1 MAANIQKAI
10 SPKINWDNSLKQ
22 TDGIIKNIQKAKLSA
37 GEYFRMYRAGVDD
50 IVAQQMRLS
59 RSVSHDMGNG
69 SQTMFI
75 PPQGEIMKTASATE
89 LLNRKLSVQG
99 EILGALG
106 TKLQNWGK
114 NTQWAGR
121 QLMVG
126 FTMPFAMAA
135 AAAGGY
141 SMKIDQALVRI
152 EKVYSGSLQG
162 FRDAAMN
169 TAKEITNSMGQ
180 TAQST
185 LQVMGELAAAG
196 KSGMELMQLTKS
208 AQQLSTLGN
217 VDQVESI
224 KGVIAIQ
231 NIFKLSTQG
240 VADAVNYLN
249 QVEAA
254 TPTNLQDLV
263 DAIPIAGTQIAQ
275 LGGTLQD
282 TAILLTA
289 FKERGIETV
298 EGANAIKT
306 AMNRI
311 LSPTKAAKE
320 MFQEFTGKS
329 LEGIV
334 KAAGGKPLETL
345 QALSDVIT
353 GGNIALDDQQRLIT
367 KLVGIY
373 QSSRITGL
381 MQGLQGKDNAVAKTK
396 ELSQQSTEEWAQRTQ
411 KNLQAITQSA
421 SGQFKIAVESAKL
434 QMKEFGDTA
443 LNIAT
448 FVVQQIGKIFGFFN
462 ALPGPLQ
469 KIIIFLGLVVA
480 VAGPLT
486 MIFGLFGNLV
496 GTAVKMGASLMKLK
510 SGYQSMTIDQKAAEL
525 AAGNLSAARMKESEM
540 TQILVYQL
548 ESLKAA
554 YLETTSVANASA
566 QMGKSGMG
574 MIMGQPVSTKLPAGP
589 TMPILGTNAFAA
601 DTTKA
606 LNNSSMQMT
615 NIATQT
621 EKASKFQKIFR
632 TETMLGVS
640 AVSAVASMAAE
651 SGSSFEK
658 WTNYISLGALG
669 LTAILPLVS
678 KIGTGMKAL
687 MATQFVSSVTAG
699 IGSAAPKFVEGA
711 KGLLGTVG
719 KFIIGPWGLGIGAA
733 LIGVFGITKLISAH
747 QEEERRKMEAI
758 VHSTDQWVQLL
769 GRTKLEWGQIKNS
782 AGEVHDTINSIA
794 DQMKNKMPDLV
805 KFIQQFSG
813 QNLENAVMGEAM
825 KLQGQ
830 GMNKTDVISSLNA
843 LLIAAG
849 KKRDEIETILSHI
862 KVNLDFSNGTKDL
875 DAFANNIKV
884 KMDAFKNIFSAPS
897 EAQNLTH
904 MSDQVVN
911 NIQSEFLD
919 RLAGLD
925 DTQRVI
931 FARKFSDQIAKGF
944 SDAFN
949 ELNTKHG
956 NKLGKDWADARN
968 KFFNFDKGSGY
979 WTPKQ
984 DAIGKVGTPD
994 ARDVI
999 NQMQTYIKAEEDI
1012 SKAIAKARG
1021 ASDEQIKSI
1030 SVIGDVLPLVSQK
1043 SISAAEA
1050 QDAYNKA
1057 VKQAK
1062 DNNSELTDAQK
1073 DQLAQLIAS
1082 NFGLDAATIKN
1093 NGYAKATNESTAS
1106 IRENQRALKVFA
1118 NAMGDVGS
1126 AADDL
1131 WSSMA
1136 NANAGFD
1143 SLGGAV
1149 KDQAA
1154 KLTQTTKDIYSG
1166 TMNQVYDALAAQAD
1180 QKWQARL
1187 DAITKSFEDRKNAL
1201 QKQIS
1206 LFDKQ
1211 SNAQQQAFKDQWDA
1225 TNKAVEKQSQ
1235 SQIDAIDNQ
1244 ISAIQKEQ
1252 DAEKERDTERQK
1264 QFDAEKKRIERLTAL
1279 ANRTLDYNK
1288 ALSGGNLDEAARV
1301 MNNAESVTVGWMAD
1315 DANQAAQD
1323 AASVRDKAIK
1333 KQIDQMTVT
1342 KDLIKQQKDAKLE
1355 ALKIEQ
1361 EAEQRALDASQTMEK
1376 ERLQN
1381 KLDALGKEQQAVEN
1395 SERKKQEMDKR
1406 TLDIQLATLKAF
1418 VPANETELWQH
1429 IGRVQAAYNDH
1440 GVALTVKGGEWGQI
1454 IGSALQNNVD
1464 RARMQMSQDAVWS
1477 AFGSSVANAI
1487 SQGAFGMNLSEFM
1500 GLITTGALPER
1511 MSGGSPGSFNKFG
1524 SNPRGAFHAG
1534 GEVGTGKS
1542 NRLAKGNSPLSTDE
1556 GTYILQNG
1564 EYVVS
1569 KSAVQQYG
1577 ADYLKM
1583 LNEGKLTFPAP
1594 EVKPN
1599 TAVGPVGVVAGM
1611 FSKGM
1616 QGMMLNAMQGMAV
1629 NAANRFP
1636 AARMALGLSGAGSQ
1650 EALAW
1655 AQMQAG
1661 KPYIW
1666 GSAGPLGYDCSG
1678 FMSAITAFLEGKPL
1692 HNRLFSTGSF
1702 DLGRGVAGFVPGLTS
1717 GDFQIGVR
1725 HGSPGHMAGT
1735 LAGMNVESTGN
1746 HVRVGGDAH
1755 GATDPQFNMQF
1766 SLPDIARDPSFQSQL
1781 GPISS
1786 ELPGNIKSVV
1796 QQVMAGF
1803 GWGKGAEWAALDW
1816 LVQHESS
1823 WNPMAQNPHSSA
1835 FGLFQFLDSTWGGT
1849 GIAKTSDARLQAMA
1863 GAKYIQGRYFDP
1875 IGAQT
1880 FWQGHHWYDN
1890 GGLLQPGITMA
1901 YNGTGKPENVLTYEG
1916 GNAVIAALQMANRSY
1931 QAWQKDGVSATSK
1944 GDNYTYTV
1952 NIDGSNM
1959 SSKELELAVSGA
1971 IEKKHRLDMKRKGQ
1985 IK

>member
-434 QMKEFGDTA
+434 QMKDFGDTA
-443 LNIAT
+443 LKIAT
-448 FVVQQIGKIFGFFN
+448 FVVQQVGKIFGFFN
-462 ALPGPLQ
+462 ALPDPLQ
-469 KIIIFLGLVVA
+469 KIIVGLGLVVA
-480 VAGPLT
+480 IAGPLT

-496 GTAVKMGASLMKLK
+496 GTAIKMGASLMKLK
-510 SGYQSMTIDQKAAEL
+510 GGYQSMTIDQKAAEL

-678 KIGTGMKAL
+678 KIGTGMKTL

-699 IGSAAPKFVEGA
+699 IGSAAPKFIEGA

-733 LIGVFGITKLISAH
+733 LIGIWGITKLVN
-747 QEEERRKMEAI
+747 QEYEEFKRKNDAI
-758 VHSTDQWVQLL
+758 LNSTDSWAQTL
-769 GRTKLEWGQIKNS
+769 GRTKLEWGQIKTD
-782 AGEVHDTINSIA
+782 AGEIKTTIEGIA
-794 DQMKNKMPDLV
+794 DKMKEKMPDV
-805 KFIQQFSG
+805 VNFIKNLTGG
-813 QNLENAVMGEAM
+813 QLQTAVNNEALKLE
-825 KLQGQ
+825 GQ
-830 GMNKTDVISSLNA
+830 GMNKQDIVNSLDA

-849 KKRDEIETILSHI
+849 KKREEIDKILSNI
-862 KVNLDFSNGTKDL
+862 KVNFDFSNGAKDL
-875 DAFANNIKV
+875 DVFGKNV
-884 KMDAFKNIFSAPS
+884 K
-897 EAQNLTH
+897 
-904 MSDQVVN
+904 DQVDYWMKYMQGGPSN
-911 NIQSEFLD
+911 GGPMGPDALKNTFLG
-919 RLAGLD
+919 RLAGMSD
-925 DTQRVI
+925 ADRIVFTKQ
-931 FARKFSDQIAKGF
+931 FSDQISSSFEA
-944 SDAFN
+944 AFQ
-949 ELNTKHG
+949 ELNAKHG
-956 NKLGKDWADARN
+956 NKIAKNWADARN
-968 KFFNFDKGSGY
+968 KFFKFDSNAGVWAVKPETITNMPEGGMD
-979 WTPKQ
+979 T
-984 DAIGKVGTPD
+984 
-994 ARDVI
+994 
-999 NQMQTYIKAEEDI
+999 IKEMNRFITAEQQI
-1012 SKAIAKARG
+1012 TQAIARARG
-1021 ASDEQIKSI
+1021 ASDGQVKSL
-1030 SVIGDVLPLVSQK
+1030 SVIGDIMPFVSQK
-1043 SISAAEA
+1043 AVSASEA

-1057 VKQAK
+1057 VKQSK
-1062 DNNSELTDAQK
+1062 DNNNELTDAEK
-1073 DQLAQLIAS
+1073 DRLAQLIAS
-1082 NFGLDAATIKN
+1082 NFGLDAATLKN
-1093 NGYAKATNESTAS
+1093 NGYVKATNESTGS
-1106 IRENQRALKVFA
+1106 IRENARALKVFTT
-1118 NAMGDVGS
+1118 AMGDVGT

-1136 NANAGFD
+1136 TTNAGFD
-1143 SLGGAV
+1143 SLGGTV
-1149 KDQAA
+1149 QEQAA
-1154 KLTQTTKDIYSG
+1154 KLTQITRDIYSG

-1235 SQIDAIDNQ
+1235 GQIDAIDNQ
-1244 ISAIQKEQ
+1244 ITAIQKEQ
-1252 DAEKERDTERQK
+1252 DIEKERDDARQK

-1511 MSGGSPGSFNKFG
+1511 MSGGSSGSFNKFG

-1666 GSAGPLGYDCSG
+1666 GSAGPLDYDCSG

-1702 DLGRGVAGFVPGLTS
+1702 DLGRGVAGFVPGLTA

-1931 QAWQKDGVSATSK
+1931 QAWQKDGISATSK